1 VTDDGSFVGGTARI
15 NSAHHGAEASAC
27 AVLSYDY
34 TVLAGTQGATGHRK
48 KDRLVS
54 YVASVPSA
62 EASTA
67 SSSGRCLAWP

>member
-1 VTDDGSFVGGTARI
+1 MTDDGSFVGGTARI

-27 AVLSYDY
+27 A
-34 TVLAGTQGATGHRK
+34 VLAGTQGATGHRK